1 MMNLLHALLLQLKNC
16 AFKPAVIIASI
27 GLVFGPAF
35 VAYAQDQSDSIQEKI
50 DALEQEIKTYQKEL
64 IGIQQQGLSLSN
76 SLREINTSQKA
87 LDTTIKKTGKQ
98 IERTDA
104 SIKSLSN
111 QILSHEEQIQVGK
124 LAMSKNLRDLYEYQD
139 TTLFELLLTD
149 RPLSDKWR
157 DIDQLGKIQQSIGE
171 QIGVLEYNKTQ
182 LAHKIE
188 ESEKNKEELSSLVE
202 QKQQEKNSLTVVQN
216 EKAKLLKETQ
226 NKESEYQKIIADKL
240 AKKKQFEQ
248 ELFDYE
254 SKLHYTFKP
263 GQIPAAGSHPL
274 AWPTREPYIT
284 QFFGATPSS
293 TKLYA
298 SGQHS
303 GVDFRAAVGTPIL
316 ATAPGVVAGVGDTD
330 TTCPRASFG
339 KWIFI
344 KHDNGLAVVYAHLSQ
359 INVKKGTKVTTGQVI
374 GLSGN
379 TGHSTAP
386 HLHISVFPAD
396 AVDIQDRP
404 SQACPGKVFT
414 MPIAATDAYLNPI
427 LYLPA
432 YTKDMVKPGAGA

>member
-1 MMNLLHALLLQLKNC
+1 MMKHRHVLLQQLKNF
-16 AFKPAVIIASI
+16 ALKPALCIVSAS
-27 GLVFGPAF
+27 LVFGPA
-35 VAYAQDQSDSIQEKI
+35 VIAYAQNQNDDIQDKI
-50 DALEQEIKTYQKEL
+50 DALEQEIQTYQKEL

-76 SLREINTSQKA
+76 SLREINTSKKS
-87 LDTTIKKTGKQ
+87 LDTSIKKTGKE
-98 IERTDA
+98 IEKTDA
-104 SIKSLSN
+104 NIKNLGN
-111 QILSHEEQIQVGK
+111 QILSHEEKIQVGK
-124 LAMSKNLRDLYEYQD
+124 LAMSKNLRNLYEYQD

-157 DIDQLGKIQQSIGE
+157 DIDELGKIQDAVGE
-171 QIGVLEYNKTQ
+171 QIGVLQYNKIQ
-182 LAHKIE
+182 LAEKIE
-188 ESEKNKEELSSLVE
+188 ASQKNKEELSSLVE
-202 QKQQEKNSLTVVQN
+202 QKKQEKTSLTVVEN
-216 EKAKLLKETQ
+216 EKTKLLKETQ
-226 NKESEYQKIIADKL
+226 SKESEYQKIIAEKT

-274 AWPTREPYIT
+274 AWPIQDPYIT

-303 GVDFRAAVGTPIL
+303 GVDFRAAVGTQVL
-316 ATAPGVVAGVGDTD
+316 ATASGIVAGTGDTD
-330 TTCPRASFG
+330 VTCPRASFG
-339 KWIFI
+339 KWVFV

-359 INVKKGTKVTTGQVI
+359 INVKQGTKVTAGQVI

-396 AVDIQDRP
+396 AVDVEERP
-404 SQACPGKVFT
+404 SQACPGKIFN

-432 YTKDMVKPGAGA
+432 YTSAMVKPGA